1 MMVVLLFAGA
11 GSQSLEVQPLGA
23 CMQDGAAGKRFEKAA
38 KYKMLP
44 HSGQKLDG
52 NTPTREATAESTL
65 VLHHSQMPLS
75 GTRDAE

>member
-1 MMVVLLFAGA
+1 MVVLMSTGA
-11 GSQSLEVQPLGA
+11 SSQLLAVQPLEA
-23 CMQDGAAGKRFEKAA
+23 CRQDGAAGKRFEKAA